1 MGLLSSFFFSLD
13 GSVNSNLIATQDV
26 YNAMINNKAVSQW
39 DNYHFDGKMGC
50 NEMPSIYIFF
60 TTKQI
65 IQLKIIGMI

>member
-1 MGLLSSFFFSLD
+1 MS
-13 GSVNSNLIATQDV
+13 T
-26 YNAMINNKAVSQW
+26 MINNRAVSQW